1 MKIKRILSKFKRL
14 SAPKYKEIDGV
25 RYYTIDNHVA
35 RVEIEEETG
44 FYVGYF
50 EEMRAMSCFYAFYED
65 DIPTNGA
72 EALKTYLNHCK
83 LYKLNPYKE

>member
-1 MKIKRILSKFKRL
+1 MKIKKIFSKFFGL
-14 SAPKYKEIDGV
+14 SGPQYKEVDGV

-50 EEMRAMSCFYAFYED
+50 EEMRAMSCFYAFYEV
-65 DIPTNGA
+65 DIPANGA
-72 EALKTYLNHCK
+72 EALKTYLNHCN
-83 LYKLNPYKE
+83 LYNINPYKE